1 VRLNGKII
9 VKAETRT
16 FQMSAVFWA
25 TVENI
30 LDHWWPVVGFCVITG
45 VAATALNAGILLP
58 QFSAINPNSNDE
70 VLNLFSSPTYLASF
84 LVAMAIGTIA
94 ITGLTFGLVMVGR
107 GEEISLGSIALAGLR
122 YAVPL
127 TVWQL
132 LFLFT
137 IVLGLILFIIPGLI
151 ITTIWCLGAAALVGE
166 NRGIFASFQ
175 RSREL
180 TKGLRW
186 QVFGSLVVFLAPFL
200 IFSNMASET
209 ALGMYRY
216 NAALGIVGSF
226 VSSTVLNLLGSSFL
240 ASLYCE
246 VVRVKEGNPQ
256 TQLAEIFA

>member
-1 VRLNGKII
+1 M

-16 FQMSAVFWA
+16 FQMSAVFWS

-30 LDHWWPVVGFCVITG
+30 LDHWRPVVGFCVL
-45 VAATALNAGILLP
+45 AA
-58 QFSAINPNSNDE
+58 AINAVIVLPRTKAINFNSNDE
-70 VLNLFSSPTYLASF
+70 VLTLFSSPTYLAGF
-84 LVAMAIGTIA
+84 LAVMVIGTIA
-94 ITGLTFGLVMVGR
+94 ITGLTFGLVKVGR
-107 GEEISLGSIALAGLR
+107 GEEISLGPIALAGLR

-132 LFLFT
+132 LFLFA
-137 IVLGLILFIIPGLI
+137 IVVGLILVIVPGLI
-151 ITTIWCLGAAALVGE
+151 ITTIWCLGATAIVGE

-226 VSSTVLNLLGSSFL
+226 VSSTLLNLLGSSFL